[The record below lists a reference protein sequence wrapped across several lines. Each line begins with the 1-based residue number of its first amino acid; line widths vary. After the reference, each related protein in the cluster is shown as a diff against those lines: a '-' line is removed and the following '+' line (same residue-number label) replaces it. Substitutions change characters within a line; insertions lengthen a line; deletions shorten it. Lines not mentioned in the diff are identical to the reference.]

1 VELVHRIKK
10 GQFSLDS
17 SAEKGLS
24 SLQHLWTRALKQ
36 RGERTPARSD
46 EAKPPMQQYSPDR
59 LRTEHDVRDLKPVRF
74 PRKVT
79 VGRGLYLLVTS
90 KGGRCWHYRFFFGR
104 KRKKLSLGT
113 YPEISLECAKAR
125 HQYARNM
132 LAQGL
137 DPCEM
142 KATLG
147 KNAFFLRMREWE
159 IAQNPGWHTLIGTAA
174 SGSPNCRAAY

>member
-1 VELVHRIKK
+1 
-10 GQFSLDS
+10 
-17 SAEKGLS
+17 
-24 SLQHLWTRALKQ
+24 
-36 RGERTPARSD
+36 
-46 EAKPPMQQYSPDR
+46 MQQNSSDR

-74 PRKVT
+74 ARKVT

-90 KGGRCWHYRFFFGR
+90 KGGRCWHYRFFFEG

-113 YPEISLECAKAR
+113 HPEISLECAKAR
-125 HQYARNM
+125 HQYARNV

-147 KNAFFLRMREWE
+147 KNAFFLRMHEWQ
-159 IAQNPGWHTLIGTAA
+159 IAQNLGWDSVIGMVKPPRQGA
-174 SGSPNCRAAY
+174 SGLPATDCQHASRCHGM

>member
-1 VELVHRIKK
+1 
-10 GQFSLDS
+10 
-17 SAEKGLS
+17 
-24 SLQHLWTRALKQ
+24 
-36 RGERTPARSD
+36 
-46 EAKPPMQQYSPDR
+46 MQQNSPDR

-79 VGRGLYLLVTS
+79 VGRGLYLLVTP
-90 KGGRCWHYRFFFGR
+90 KGGRCWHYRFFFAG

-113 YPEISLECAKAR
+113 YPEISLGCAKTR
-125 HQYARNM
+125 HQYARNV

-159 IAQNPGWHTLIGTAA
+159 IAQNPGWDTLIGKVLPTAPVQN
-174 SGSPNCRAAY
+174 SIQ

>member
-1 VELVHRIKK
+1 
-10 GQFSLDS
+10 
-17 SAEKGLS
+17 
-24 SLQHLWTRALKQ
+24 
-36 RGERTPARSD
+36 
-46 EAKPPMQQYSPDR
+46 
-59 LRTEHDVRDLKPVRF
+59 
-74 PRKVT
+74 
-79 VGRGLYLLVTS
+79 LYLLVTS
-90 KGGRCWHYRFFFGR
+90 KGGRCSHYRFFFAG

-125 HQYARNM
+125 HQYARNV

-159 IAQNPGWHTLIGTAA
+159 VAQIRDSSFNTLPDTHQTSRIAATSN
-174 SGSPNCRAAY
+174 